1 MLQAWK
7 YTLPAFLV
15 PVMFCLTADG
25 LGLLALNA
33 DGGAPS
39 TVTDW
44 LDILLVTG
52 TSCMALA
59 GLCVG
64 LTGYA
69 RGAANRAER
78 VLCTLGG
85 ALLLAADVYADMAG
99 ALLLAAGLALH
110 WLRTRRAEHLPQ

>member
-1 MLQAWK
+1 
-7 YTLPAFLV
+7 
-15 PVMFCLTADG
+15 
-25 LGLLALNA
+25 
-33 DGGAPS
+33 
-39 TVTDW
+39 
-44 LDILLVTG
+44 
-52 TSCMALA
+52 MALA

>member
-1 MLQAWK
+1 LR
-7 YTLPAFLV
+7 
-15 PVMFCLTADG
+15 
-25 LGLLALNA
+25 LLALNA

-52 TSCMALA
+52 TSCLALV

-69 RGAANRAER
+69 RAHANLPER

-85 ALLLAADVYADMAG
+85 ALLLAAHIYADMAG
-99 ALLLAAGLALH
+99 AVLLAAGLALH
-110 WLRTRRAEHLPQ
+110 WLRTRPAAEFTQ